1 MKVKD
6 LIKIL
11 QKFDENLMVFVDQE
25 ESGISD
31 IYEIVKKEIAED
43 RKHELRDIET
53 IELFIPIQ
61 KNLLKN
67 KKTYTC
73 ERKRVTEDLKDNKKM
88 IKNKFEGV
96 VIS

>member
-43 RKHELRDIET
+43 RNHELRI
-53 IELFIPIQ
+53 
-61 KNLLKN
+61 LKP
-67 KKTYTC
+67 
-73 ERKRVTEDLKDNKKM
+73 
-88 IKNKFEGV
+88 
-96 VIS
+96 